1 MPTVTIRRVMRI
13 VDPVKGIQGFLVDGE
28 VLTAALESVTAA
40 DLGLR
45 TITSEPELT
54 SRERSYVFYGSTSRP
69 GSPGNYFV
77 PDIDYIA
84 TAGAPVRAT
93 GSHSAGFK
101 VVGE

>member
-69 GSPGNYFV
+69 GSLGNYFV
-77 PDIDYIA
+77 PDMDYVA
-84 TAGAPVRAT
+84 TPGATVRAT
-93 GSHSAGFK
+93 GCHSAGFK